1 MDHACLLV
9 RLRPIVA
16 FQDGLALVRERSS
29 VQHPLMTD
37 RKPFHALMT
46 EVCVERGWCGSVVD
60 DRSMHVTDF
69 LPDRGMVTVDQ
80 FVGWMFEADGVD
92 PSEDLPKWQKHIDGL
107 RDAFIRHMDSS
118 SFDVERLAWFDN

>member
-69 LPDRGMVTVDQ
+69 LPDRGMMTVDQ
-80 FVGWMFEADGVD
+80 FVGWVFEADGVD
-92 PSEDLPKWQKHIDGL
+92 PSEDLQNGKSTSTGFATRSYATWAVAPS
-107 RDAFIRHMDSS
+107 MSN
-118 SFDVERLAWFDN
+118 V